1 MSSTWPPP
9 VIDDRSGDDELVPEA
24 PEERGSPVQLIVLL
38 AAMAALGFVK
48 PYILLAIVLLVV
60 MIFLHE
66 LGHYVTAKRAGMKVT
81 EFFLFF
87 GPKIWSFKRGETE
100 YGIKSIPAGAYVKV
114 IGMSSIDPAVD
125 PAEEGR
131 TYRQASYPRRVLMA
145 SAGSLMH
152 FFIAFVLAIALFA
165 GYGVYKASS
174 WQIGTVAADSPAEA
188 IGLQAGDKIVSID
201 GAPVTDYTKM
211 RDVFRSKP
219 GETVLLAVQSGG
231 VVSERSVTLL
241 ADCDGTV
248 GRLGIT
254 SLAVP
259 VEQSVPQAIGEAG
272 RVVVT
277 GVWDSAVGLGKLFS
291 PSGIS
296 GYIDTL
302 SNRPDDSGGSGAC
315 ASGAVEGRPSSIIG
329 ITQGVADS
337 AKDGMES
344 LLGVFVAINL
354 AIGVF
359 NLIPMLPFDG
369 GHIAIATYERIREFR
384 KPKGYRY
391 HADVAKLLPVVYGVL
406 VLFVMLF
413 LSAGFLDITRGV
425 N

>member
-1 MSSTWPPP
+1 MSATWPPP
-9 VIDDRSGDDELVPEA
+9 VIDDRPDDEPPAEA

-87 GPKIWSFKRGETE
+87 GPRIWSFKRGETE

-114 IGMSSIDPAVD
+114 IGMSSLDPAVD
-125 PAEEGR
+125 PTEEKR
-131 TYRQASYPRRVLMA
+131 TYRHASYPRRVLMA

-152 FFIAFVLAIALFA
+152 FFIAFVLGIALFA
-165 GYGVYKASS
+165 GYGVYKADS
-174 WQIGTVAADSPAEA
+174 WKIGTVAPDSPAA
-188 IGLQAGDKIVSID
+188 SAGLLPGDKILSID
-201 GAPVTDYTKM
+201 GAPVDDYTKM

-219 GETVLLAVQSGG
+219 GATVMLGVDSGG
-231 VVSERSVTLL
+231 VVTQRSVTLL
-241 ADCDGTV
+241 ADCNGTV
-248 GRLGIT
+248 GRLGIAST
-254 SLAVP
+254 AVP
-259 VEQSVPQAIGEAG
+259 VDQSLPQSIVESG

-291 PSGIS
+291 PSGIR
-296 GYIDTL
+296 GYINTL
-302 SNRPDDSGGSGAC
+302 SNRPDESGGSGVC
-315 ASGAVEGRPSSIIG
+315 ASGTTEGRPSSIIG

-344 LLGVFVAINL
+344 LLGIFLAINI

-369 GHIAIATYERIREFR
+369 GHIAIATYERIREIG
-384 KPKGYRY
+384 KPKGVRY

-406 VLFVMLF
+406 AVFLLLF